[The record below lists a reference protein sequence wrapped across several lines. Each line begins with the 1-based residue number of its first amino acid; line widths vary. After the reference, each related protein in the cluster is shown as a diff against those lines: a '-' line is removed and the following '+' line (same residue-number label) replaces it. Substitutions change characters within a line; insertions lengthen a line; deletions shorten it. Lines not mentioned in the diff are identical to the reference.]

1 MLDLVVL
8 FLHLLVTVA
17 RLAGPG
23 GARSIVA
30 ESLLVKHQL
39 LILNRSRKR
48 SPNLRTVDRMV
59 AGLCALFMRPGRL
72 IRSAIVVKPST
83 VLRLHRAL
91 IQGKYRRLFSSI
103 GPTRPGPKGPSQD
116 VIAAVVDMKQRNPS
130 WGCPRIAHQIT
141 LAFGIPIN
149 KDVVRRIL
157 ADRYAPKPDS
167 AGPSWLTVLGHAK
180 DSLWSLDLFR
190 CESAVLHTHWV
201 LVVMDQCTRRI
212 VGFGVHR
219 GLVDGVALCRMFN
232 RATRGFT
239 PPTYVSSDHDPLYR
253 FHQWQR
259 NLRILDVKEIKTVP
273 YVPLSHPF
281 VERLIGTIR
290 RECLD
295 YTLFWTGADLQMKLL
310 DFQRYFNGHRT
321 HAGLDGARRTRA
333 LARAVHMRISVRIDG
348 RCTVIGRIR
357 HRWRRDV
364 RTTAV
369 GIFRSSCRVDRL
381 TADPVRS
388 A

>member
-1 MLDLVVL
+1 VLDLVVP
-8 FLHLLVTVA
+8 FLHLLVTIA

-48 SPNLRTVDRMV
+48 SPNLRTTDRVV
-59 AGLCALFMRPGRL
+59 AGQCALFMRPGRL
-72 IRSAIVVKPST
+72 ILSSIVLKPST

-91 IQGKYRRLFSSI
+91 IQRKYRRLFPSNRPS
-103 GPTRPGPKGPSQD
+103 RPGPKGPSQD

-130 WGCPRIAHQIT
+130 WGSPRIAHQIT

-157 ADRYAPKPDS
+157 ADRYEPKPDS
-167 AGPSWLTVLGHAK
+167 AGPNWLTVLGHAK

-190 CESAVLHTHWV
+190 CESAILHTHWV

-219 GLVDGVALCRMFN
+219 GVVDGVALCRMFN
-232 RATRGFT
+232 RAMGRQ
-239 PPTYVSSDHDPLYR
+239 PAPTYLSSDHDPLYR
-253 FHQWQR
+253 FHQWQA
-259 NLRILDVKEIKTVP
+259 NLRFLDVAAIKTVP

-295 YTLFWTGADLQMKLL
+295 RTLFWTVADLELRLL
-310 DFQRYFNGHRT
+310 DCQQYYNRVSYCP
-321 HAGLDGARRTRA
+321 TRLCA
-333 LARAVHMRISVRIDG
+333 
-348 RCTVIGRIR
+348 
-357 HRWRRDV
+357 
-364 RTTAV
+364 
-369 GIFRSSCRVDRL
+369 
-381 TADPVRS
+381 
-388 A
+388 